1 MEAVIQIPVIMKVI
15 FGSFPKSKRSLVAL
29 VIRCLVRTICDVQWV
44 MSVRELKDWLRVE
57 KSII

>member
-1 MEAVIQIPVIMKVI
+1 MEAVIQIPVIVKVI
-15 FGSFPKSKRSLVAL
+15 FGSFPKSKRCLVAL